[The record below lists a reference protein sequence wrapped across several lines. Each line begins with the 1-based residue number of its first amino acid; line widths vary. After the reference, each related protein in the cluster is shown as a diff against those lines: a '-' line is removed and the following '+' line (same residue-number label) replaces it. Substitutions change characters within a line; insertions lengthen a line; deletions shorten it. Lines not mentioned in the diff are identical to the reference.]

1 MRSLAATLV
10 LILLAATLGV
20 LAAWQ
25 MKQGNFDALLGAPP
39 VPIGGKLYPSLKPES
54 VRHIRISG
62 NGANAAFSLGDHGW
76 QASSPWNDRMDP
88 RAAVAIIHFAI
99 GMRVEDFAS
108 AEDLTPDKSG
118 LGENGVNVRL
128 EDADRRTLVHFKLG
142 RVAPWKAEVEGQ
154 EQPVATVYVQPRD
167 RHRKRH
173 IYLCTGDINPLF
185 KDGLKFLRDHR
196 PFYFN
201 PVTLQKVR
209 IRSDQG
215 DLTLGRGSPQDPWRI
230 VKPLDLPT
238 DPKAMKTLLEGI
250 FELRAA
256 RLSDKS
262 AVTTPAAD
270 NPVKTRQIALSSFGS
285 DAETLLDIFP
295 PESPETRDVKAV
307 VSDRPDTVFDLPIK
321 PEPGLV
327 TLANLPLSVN
337 ELRDPTLTHLNIQ
350 SLRGISIRSNT
361 APEVL
366 ITCNPPQ
373 PWMATI
379 DGVTREA
386 SEENLY
392 ALLKAVTSGR
402 AIGFESDAATDF
414 TPWGLDRPFLTLR
427 FLGQDNQALELR
439 FGIDAKG
446 GVFVNRLGTPTVM
459 RIDPALVSDIAVRPF
474 EWRHSRLW
482 SLSRVYLLAIER
494 REGASPP
501 LELEYND
508 GLESWKARRNGADA
522 SGSLD
527 PVKANFMLG
536 MLEGLR
542 VTRWLATDDAGA
554 IASLSSPSLSFKI
567 REKTYNDQGDFTG
580 FSDRTLTFAPAAP
593 GAKPGF
599 FYGRLNTE
607 PHPFLLDSETYR
619 RIAVPLT
626 DD

>member
-1 MRSLAATLV
+1 MRSLAATLALV
-10 LILLAATLGV
+10 V
-20 LAAWQ
+20 LAAVLGALATWQ
-25 MKQGNFDALLGAPP
+25 MQQGNFNALLGAPP
-39 VPIGGKLYPSLKPES
+39 VPLGGKLYPTLKPES

-62 NGANAAFSLGDHGW
+62 NGADAAFSLGDRGW
-76 QASSPWNDRMDP
+76 QASSPWTDRMDP

-99 GMRVEDFAS
+99 GMSVEDFARID
-108 AEDLTPDKSG
+108 EIPDDQSG
-118 LGENGVNVRL
+118 LGGNAVNVRL
-128 EDADRRTLVHFKLG
+128 EDADRRTLAHFKLG
-142 RVAPWKAEVEGQ
+142 RPAPWKTEVEGQ
-154 EQPVATVYVQPRD
+154 NQPVATVFIQPRD

-173 IYLCTGDINPLF
+173 VYVCTGDINPLF

-201 PVTLQKVR
+201 PVALQKIR
-209 IRSDQG
+209 IRSEQG
-215 DLTLGRGSPQDPWRI
+215 DLTLGRATPQDPWRI

-238 DPKAMKTLLEGI
+238 DPKAIKSLIEGI

-256 RLSDKS
+256 RVSDKS
-262 AVTTPAAD
+262 AVIPTAAD
-270 NPVKTRQIALSSFGS
+270 NPVKTRQIAIASFGS
-285 DAETLLDIFP
+285 DAETLLDISP
-295 PESPETRDVKAV
+295 PDSPETRDVKAV

-337 ELRDPTLTHLNIQ
+337 ELRDPTLTHLNIP

-366 ITCNPPQ
+366 IACNPPQ

-379 DGVTREA
+379 DGITREA

-392 ALLKAVTSGR
+392 ALLKSVTSGR

-414 TPWGLDRPFLTLR
+414 TPWGLDRPFLSLR

-494 REGASPP
+494 REGSDTP

-508 GLESWKARRNGADA
+508 GLESWKARRNGSDV

-554 IASLSSPSLSFKI
+554 LASLATPSLSFKI

-599 FYGRLNTE
+599 YYGRLNTE